1 METKKTLPT
10 FMSDEDA
17 EKFVASAD
25 LSDYDLSG
33 FTPVTFEFVRR
44 KGNGS
49 DEPPSALPASPPH
62 GGRTDRSTAS
72 AVVRGNAGEGEAALS
87 PLWGD
92 VTQ

>member
-25 LSDYDLSG
+25 LSGYDLSG

-49 DEPPSALPASPPH
+49 DEPPSALPGISPI
-62 GGRTDRSTAS
+62 
-72 AVVRGNAGEGEAALS
+72 RGENG
-87 PLWGD
+87 
-92 VTQ
+92 